1 MLYLGAHLSKT
12 FSHRVSVASLLCVF
26 LLLLTTH
33 AWAEETLFSEP
44 ALRETGE
51 VNVVDN
57 AANVVKSTEVKS
69 SVSNSSAIVP
79 EIVAKAEPSNEVVG
93 AIPTT
98 VNRTAKTRRH
108 VQSKKT
114 KRFVGNTEPKL
125 STQVGSDLR
134 GVLKDAVSNSDGI
147 KIAIKQV
154 HISDTRIWSEIAKFT
169 PTINM
174 TLDASRS
181 SKGFGNLNDA
191 GRETELSFALSMP
204 IYTGGQ
210 RVFSLRAARRNK
222 LAAKNDAISAQN
234 KVLLDVLSAYL
245 QYHQTAET
253 VTLIGQ
259 NVSSLKKLLTAV
271 RNRKDHGIASQADVA
286 YVQANLASM
295 RQQHEA
301 AKGSKSQIKAQI
313 ESMTGR
319 KFTNLPKLMR
329 VSKLVSD
336 NEEHLVQEAL
346 TFNPE
351 IKAAQHRAVS
361 QRHTSRAA
369 YGRYLP
375 QVNVYAQHDRAISAY
390 SRSQQTT
397 DWQVGIKLTMPLVD
411 LSTVSSIAESRQ
423 LAQLASYQAS
433 DTKRNV
439 ALSIRSLYRQYE
451 AGRKQI
457 DLAQARV
464 KYMRQIETSER
475 ERYNQGVGSL
485 DQLLEQKRAHA
496 QSKIDAIGV
505 KTDAY
510 WTGYQLLIAANKFD
524 MDKLG
529 F

>member
-1 MLYLGAHLSKT
+1 MLHRGVCLLT
-12 FSHRVSVASLLCVF
+12 TVSHRFSVASLFCVF
-26 LLLLTTH
+26 LLLFMTH
-33 AWAEETLFSEP
+33 TKAEDNWFATDALRGSSEVDVVVSSKSVVKPTVIAPKMTPEP
-44 ALRETGE
+44 A
-51 VNVVDN
+51 
-57 AANVVKSTEVKS
+57 
-69 SVSNSSAIVP
+69 
-79 EIVAKAEPSNEVVG
+79 PSDEVVG
-93 AIPTT
+93 SIAMT
-98 VNRTAKTRRH
+98 VNRSAKTRRH
-108 VQSKKT
+108 VKSKKT
-114 KRFVGNTEPKL
+114 NRFVAKVEPKL
-125 STQVGSDLR
+125 SAQVNGDLR

-147 KIAIKQV
+147 KIAVKQV
-154 HISDTRIWSEIAKFT
+154 HISDTKIWSEIAKFT

-181 SKGFGNLNDA
+181 SRGFGNLDDA
-191 GRETELSFALSMP
+191 SRETELSFALNMP
-204 IYTGGQ
+204 VFTGGQ
-210 RVFSLRAARRNK
+210 RVFSLRAARQNK

-245 QYHQTAET
+245 QYHQTEET
-253 VTLIGQ
+253 VKLLGQ

-271 RNRKDHGIASQADVA
+271 RNRKDHGVASQADVA

-295 RQQHEA
+295 RQQYEA

-313 ESMTGR
+313 ESITGR

-329 VSKLVSD
+329 VAKLVSD
-336 NEEHLVQEAL
+336 DEEQLVQEAL
-346 TFNPE
+346 AFNPE

-361 QRHTSRAA
+361 QRHSSRAA

-375 QVNVYAQHDRAISAY
+375 QVNVYAQHDRALNAY
-390 SRSQQTT
+390 SKSQQTT
-397 DWQVGIKLTMPLVD
+397 DWQVGVKLTMPLVD
-411 LSTVSSIAESRQ
+411 LSTVSSIAETRQ

-464 KYMRQIETSER
+464 KYMRQIETAER
-475 ERYNQGVGSL
+475 ERYNQGIGSL

-510 WTGYQLLIAANKFD
+510 WSAYQLLIAANRFD